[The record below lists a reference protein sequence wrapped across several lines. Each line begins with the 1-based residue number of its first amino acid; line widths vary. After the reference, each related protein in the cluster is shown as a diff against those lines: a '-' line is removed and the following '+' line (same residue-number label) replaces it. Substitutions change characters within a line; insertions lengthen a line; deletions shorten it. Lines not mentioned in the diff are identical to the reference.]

1 MLEKPHSQEW
11 LCYEGEENMRHAIL
25 GAGGVGG
32 LIGVALA
39 KSGESVTLVLRPE
52 ALSRYPAEL
61 SLESPLGS
69 FSVPVGRAASVA
81 AAYDVL
87 WITVKATQLESA
99 LHSVTVDP
107 SQIGAVVPLLNG
119 IDHVALLRAR
129 FGRDRV
135 VPASI
140 GVEAERVAP
149 GKIVHR
155 GMAVRL
161 SFSSIGE
168 SRLASTLEE
177 FKKFGF
183 ACQFVAD
190 EMKILWTKLSFL
202 APFALTTTA
211 AGLTIGEVNRDP
223 VWRKRLEAV
232 AREVA
237 AVGTASG
244 TSLEVSTIITF
255 FDKTPQG
262 GRSSMQKDVAAGNPP
277 ELDAIAGPILRGAEE
292 HGIDVPVTREL
303 AAMIRGKSVAANKGR
318 SEITSGRL

>member
-1 MLEKPHSQEW
+1 
-11 LCYEGEENMRHAIL
+11 MRHAIL

-52 ALSRYPAEL
+52 ALKDYPAEL

-69 FSVPVGRAASVA
+69 FSVPVDRVASVVA
-81 AAYDVL
+81 PYDVL
-87 WITVKATQLESA
+87 WITVKATHLESA
-99 LHSVTVDP
+99 VRNVTVDP
-107 SQIGAVVPLLNG
+107 KQIGAVVPLLNG

-129 FGRDRV
+129 FGHDRV
-135 VPASI
+135 VTASI

-149 GKIVHR
+149 DRIIHR
-155 GMAVRL
+155 GMVIRL

-168 SRLASTLEE
+168 SRLGSTVEE
-177 FKKFGF
+177 LKKFGF
-183 ACQFVAD
+183 ACQFVDD
-190 EMKILWTKLSFL
+190 ERKILWSKLSFL
-202 APFALTTTA
+202 APFALTTSA

-244 TSLEVSTIITF
+244 TPLDPSTIIPF
-255 FDKTPQG
+255 YDKTPQE
-262 GRSSMQKDVAAGNPP
+262 GRSSMQKDVAAGKPP
-277 ELDAIAGPILRGAEE
+277 ELDGIAGPILRHAKE
-292 HGIDVPVTREL
+292 HGIEVPVTREL
-303 AAMIRGKSVAANKGR
+303 VGLIQRGSTSAKAAER
-318 SEITSGRL
+318 

>member
-1 MLEKPHSQEW
+1 
-11 LCYEGEENMRHAIL
+11 MRHAIL

-32 LIGVALA
+32 LIGAALA
-39 KSGESVTLVLRPE
+39 KSGESVTLVLRQE
-52 ALSRYPAEL
+52 VLKDYPAEL

-69 FSVPVGRAASVA
+69 FSVPVDRAASVA
-81 AAYDVL
+81 APYDVL

-107 SQIGAVVPLLNG
+107 DQIGAVVPLLNG
-119 IDHVALLRAR
+119 IDHVAVLRAR
-129 FGRDRV
+129 FGHDRV
-135 VPASI
+135 VPATIAVQS
-140 GVEAERVAP
+140 ERVAP
-149 GKIVHR
+149 GKIIHR
-155 GMAVRL
+155 GMAIRL
-161 SFSSIGE
+161 TFSSIGE
-168 SRLASTLEE
+168 GRLAATAEE
-177 FKKFGF
+177 FRKFGF

-190 EMKILWTKLSFL
+190 EMKLLWTKLSIL
-202 APFALTTTA
+202 APFALTTSAT
-211 AGLTIGEVNRDP
+211 GLTIGEVSRDP

-244 TSLEVSTIITF
+244 TPLDVSTIISF

-277 ELDAIAGPILRGAEE
+277 ELDGIAGPILRRAEE

-303 AAMIRGKSVAANKGR
+303 VAMIRGKSATANRG
-318 SEITSGRL
+318 

>member
-1 MLEKPHSQEW
+1 
-11 LCYEGEENMRHAIL
+11 MRHAIL

-52 ALSRYPAEL
+52 AMKGYPAEL
-61 SLESPLGS
+61 SLESSLGS
-69 FSVPVGRAASVA
+69 FSVPVDRAASVA
-81 AAYDVL
+81 APCDVL

-99 LHSVTVDP
+99 LRSVTVDP
-107 SQIGAVVPLLNG
+107 DQIGAVVPLLNG

-129 FGRDRV
+129 FGHDRV

-149 GKIVHR
+149 GKIIHR

-161 SFSSIGE
+161 TFSSIGE
-168 SRLASTLEE
+168 GRLASTVEE
-177 FKKFGF
+177 FRKFGF

-190 EMKILWTKLSFL
+190 EMKILWTKLSIL
-202 APFALTTTA
+202 APFALTTSAT
-211 AGLTIGEVNRDP
+211 GQNIGEVRSDP
-223 VWRKRLEAV
+223 AWRKRLEAV
-232 AREVA
+232 VREVA
-237 AVGTASG
+237 TVGTASG
-244 TSLEVSTIITF
+244 TPLDASVILTF
-255 FDKTPQG
+255 FDKTPPG

-277 ELDAIAGPILRGAEE
+277 ELDAIAGPILRHAEE

-303 AAMIRGKSVAANKGR
+303 VAMIRGKSAEAKNR
-318 SEITSGRL
+318 

>member
-1 MLEKPHSQEW
+1 
-11 LCYEGEENMRHAIL
+11 MRHAIL

-39 KSGESVTLVLRPE
+39 KSGESVTLVLRAE
-52 ALSRYPAEL
+52 ALKDYPAEL

-69 FSVPVGRAASVA
+69 LSVPVERAASVA
-81 AAYDVL
+81 APHDVL
-87 WITVKATQLESA
+87 WVTVKATQLESA
-99 LHSVTVDP
+99 LRSVTVDP
-107 SQIGAVVPLLNG
+107 AKIGAVVPLLNG

-129 FGRDRV
+129 FGHDRV

-155 GMAVRL
+155 GMAIRL

-168 SRLASTLEE
+168 SRLAATVEE
-177 FKKFGF
+177 LKKFGF
-183 ACQFVAD
+183 ACQFVPD

-211 AGLTIGEVNRDP
+211 GGLTIGEVNRDP
-223 VWRKRLEAV
+223 VWRNRLEAV

-244 TSLEVSTIITF
+244 TPLDVSTIITF

-303 AAMIRGKSVAANKGR
+303 VAMIRGKSAGANKG
-318 SEITSGRL
+318 

>member
-1 MLEKPHSQEW
+1 
-11 LCYEGEENMRHAIL
+11 MRHAIL

-39 KSGESVTLVLRPE
+39 KSGESVTLVLRSE
-52 ALSRYPAEL
+52 ALKDYPAEL

-69 FSVPVGRAASVA
+69 FSVPVDRVSSVA
-81 AAYDVL
+81 TAYDVL

-99 LHSVTVDP
+99 LRSVTVDP
-107 SQIGAVVPLLNG
+107 GQLGAVVPLLNG
-119 IDHVALLRAR
+119 IDHVAVLRAR
-129 FGRDRV
+129 FGHDRV

-140 GVEAERVAP
+140 GVETERAAP
-149 GKIVHR
+149 GKIIHR
-155 GMAVRL
+155 GMAIRL
-161 SFSSIGE
+161 AFSAIGE
-168 SRLASTLEE
+168 SRLASTVEE

-183 ACQFVAD
+183 ACQFVPD

-211 AGLTIGEVNRDP
+211 GALTIGEVNRDP
-223 VWRKRLEAV
+223 AWRKRLEAV

-244 TSLEVSTIITF
+244 TPLDATVVLEY

-262 GRSSMQKDVAAGNPP
+262 GRSSMQKDVAAGKPP
-277 ELDAIAGPILRGAEE
+277 ELDGIAGPILRVAKD

-303 AAMIRGKSVAANKGR
+303 VDMIRRGSNAAR
-318 SEITSGRL
+318 AAER

>member
-1 MLEKPHSQEW
+1 
-11 LCYEGEENMRHAIL
+11 MRHAIL

-39 KSGESVTLVLRPE
+39 KSGESVTLVIRPE
-52 ALSRYPAEL
+52 ALKDYPAEL

-69 FSVPVGRAASVA
+69 FSVPVDRAASVSA
-81 AAYDVL
+81 PYDVL

-99 LHSVTVDP
+99 LRSVTVEPD
-107 SQIGAVVPLLNG
+107 QIGAVVPLLNG
-119 IDHVALLRAR
+119 IDHVALLRSR
-129 FGRDRV
+129 FGHDRV

-155 GMAVRL
+155 GMAIRV
-161 SFSSIGE
+161 SFASIGE
-168 SRLASTLEE
+168 RRLASTVEE

-183 ACQFVAD
+183 ACQFVPD
-190 EMKILWTKLSFL
+190 EMKLLWAKLSIL

-211 AGLTIGEVNRDP
+211 AGLNIGEVSRDP
-223 VWRKRLEAV
+223 QWRNRLESV
-232 AREVA
+232 VREVA

-244 TSLEVSTIITF
+244 TPLDASAIIPF
-255 FDKTPQG
+255 FEKTPPG

-277 ELDAIAGPILRGAEE
+277 ELDGIAGPILRRAEE

-303 AAMIRGKSVAANKGR
+303 VAMIRGKSATANK
-318 SEITSGRL
+318 L

>member
-1 MLEKPHSQEW
+1 
-11 LCYEGEENMRHAIL
+11 MRHAIL

-52 ALSRYPAEL
+52 ALKEYPAEI

-69 FSVPVGRAASVA
+69 FSVPVDRAASVA
-81 AAYDVL
+81 GPYDVL
-87 WITVKATQLESA
+87 WIAVKATQLESA
-99 LHSVTVDP
+99 LRSVTVDP
-107 SQIGAVVPLLNG
+107 AQIGAVIPLLNG

-129 FGRDRV
+129 FGHDRV
-135 VPASI
+135 VPGSI

-155 GMAVRL
+155 GMAIRVTL
-161 SFSSIGE
+161 SSIGE
-168 SRLASTLEE
+168 SRLASTAEE
-177 FKKFGF
+177 FRKFGF

-190 EMKILWTKLSFL
+190 EMKILWSKLSIL

-211 AGLTIGEVNRDP
+211 AGLTIGEVARDP
-223 VWRKRLEAV
+223 VWRAKLDAV

-244 TSLEVSTIITF
+244 TPLDASVIIPF
-255 FDKTPQG
+255 FDKTPPG

-277 ELDAIAGPILRGAEE
+277 ELDGIAGPILRRAEE

-303 AAMIRGKSVAANKGR
+303 VAMIRGKSAEANEG
-318 SEITSGRL
+318 

>member
-1 MLEKPHSQEW
+1 
-11 LCYEGEENMRHAIL
+11 MRHAIL

-32 LIGVALA
+32 LIGAALA
-39 KSGESVTLVLRPE
+39 RSGESVTLILRPE
-52 ALSRYPAEL
+52 TLKDYPTEL
-61 SLESPLGS
+61 SLESSLGS
-69 FSVPVGRAASVA
+69 FSVPVNRAASVSEP
-81 AAYDVL
+81 YDVL
-87 WITVKATQLESA
+87 WVTVKATQLEAA
-99 LHSVTVDP
+99 LRSVTVAP
-107 SQIGAVVPLLNG
+107 EQIGAVVPLLNG

-129 FGRDRV
+129 FGHDRV

-140 GVEAERVAP
+140 GVEAERAAP
-149 GKIVHR
+149 GKIIHR

-168 SRLASTLEE
+168 SRLASTVEQ

-183 ACQFVAD
+183 SCQFVPD

-211 AGLTIGEVNRDP
+211 GGLTIGEVNSDP

-232 AREVA
+232 VQEVA
-237 AVGTASG
+237 SVGTASG
-244 TSLEVSTIITF
+244 TPLDPSAIMKF
-255 FDKTPQG
+255 FDKTPPS

-277 ELDAIAGPILRGAEE
+277 ELDGIAGPILRQAAE

-303 AAMIRGKSVAANKGR
+303 VAMIREKSAGGNKR
-318 SEITSGRL
+318 

>member
-1 MLEKPHSQEW
+1 
-11 LCYEGEENMRHAIL
+11 MRHAIL

-39 KSGESVTLVLRPE
+39 HAGESVTLILRPE
-52 ALSRYPAEL
+52 TLKNYPAEL

-69 FSVPVGRAASVA
+69 FHVPVNRAATVDQP
-81 AAYDVL
+81 YDVL
-87 WITVKATQLESA
+87 WIAVKATQLDAA
-99 LHSVTVDP
+99 LRSVTVAP
-107 SQIGAVVPLLNG
+107 EALGAVVPLLNG
-119 IDHVALLRAR
+119 MDHVPVLRAR
-129 FGRDRV
+129 FGHDRV

-140 GVEAERVAP
+140 GVEAERAAP
-149 GKIVHR
+149 GKIIHR

-161 SFSSIGE
+161 AIASMGE
-168 SRLASTLEE
+168 SRLSTAAEE
-177 FKKFGF
+177 FRKFGF
-183 ACQFVAD
+183 NVQFVPD

-211 AGLTIGEVNRDP
+211 GARTIGEVNSDP

-232 AREVA
+232 IREVA

-244 TSLEVSTIITF
+244 TPLDPGAILPF
-255 FDKTPQG
+255 FDKTPPA

-277 ELDAIAGPILRGAEE
+277 EIDGIAGPILRRAEE

-303 AAMIRGKSVAANKGR
+303 AAMIRGIAAAKR
-318 SEITSGRL
+318 A